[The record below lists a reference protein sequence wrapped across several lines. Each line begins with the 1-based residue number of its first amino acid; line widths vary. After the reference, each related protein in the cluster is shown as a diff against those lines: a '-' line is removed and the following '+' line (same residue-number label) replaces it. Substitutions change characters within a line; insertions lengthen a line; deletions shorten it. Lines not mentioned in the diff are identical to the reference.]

1 MKKRIIMISLLSGLL
16 VGCNSINNSDKI
28 VNNNEIESSHEII
41 SESSICN
48 SYFDSSSI
56 TYESTQSNSE
66 SKILEKE
73 YVTFNKN
80 IKLYLNPSVQY
91 SNSYAANLGNEG
103 AIMNEISNILE
114 DLLVEHTNIE
124 IYSNNKLP
132 GLALVDSVNESN
144 NIAVDY
150 HLALHSNAGGGKGSE
165 GWYTKSSYNF
175 TKSIIDSLQKIL
187 PYPTR
192 GLKDGSKNLYELKNT
207 TANACLIEILF
218 HDDENQAKFLVNREQ
233 EVAEAIYDGVV
244 NYFKNN

>member
-16 VGCNSINNSDKI
+16 VGCNNINNSDKM
-28 VNNNEIESSHEII
+28 VNNNEIENSHEII

-48 SYFDSSSI
+48 SYMNPSSVSS
-56 TYESTQSNSE
+56 ESTQNSSE
-66 SKILEKE
+66 SINYETE
-73 YVTFNKN
+73 YIKFNKN

-91 SNSYAANLGNEG
+91 SNSYASNLGNEG

-114 DLLVEHTNIE
+114 DLLIQHTNIE

-132 GLALVDSVNESN
+132 GLALADSVKDSN
-144 NIAVDY
+144 NMAVDY

-175 TKSIIDSLQKIL
+175 TKSIIDSLQEIL

-218 HDDENQAKFLVNREQ
+218 HDDENQAKFLINHEQ

-244 NYFKNN
+244 NYFKNI

>member
-1 MKKRIIMISLLSGLL
+1 MKKRVIMISLLSGLL
-16 VGCNSINNSDKI
+16 IGCNNINNSDKI
-28 VNNNEIESSHEII
+28 VNNEIEGRYEFI

-48 SYFDSSSI
+48 SYLNSSS
-56 TYESTQSNSE
+56 TTNESTQFNSE
-66 SKILEKE
+66 SKMSETE
-73 YVTFNKN
+73 YIEFDKN

-91 SNSYAANLGNEG
+91 TNSYASNLGNEG
-103 AIMNEISNILE
+103 TIMNEISNILE
-114 DLLVEHTNIE
+114 DLLIQHTNIE

-175 TKSIIDSLQKIL
+175 TKSIIDSLQEIL

-218 HDDENQAKFLVNREQ
+218 HDDENQAKFLVNHEQ

>member
-1 MKKRIIMISLLSGLL
+1 MKKRVIMISLLSGLL
-16 VGCNSINNSDKI
+16 VGCNNINNSDKI
-28 VNNNEIESSHEII
+28 VNNEIEGRYEFI

-48 SYFDSSSI
+48 SYLNSSS
-56 TYESTQSNSE
+56 TTNESTQSNSE
-66 SKILEKE
+66 SKMSETE
-73 YVTFNKN
+73 YIEFDKN

-91 SNSYAANLGNEG
+91 TNSYASNLGNEG
-103 AIMNEISNILE
+103 TIMNEISNILE

-175 TKSIIDSLQKIL
+175 TKSIIDSLQEIL

-218 HDDENQAKFLVNREQ
+218 HDDENQAKFLVNHEQ